1 MSYCL
6 APCLLPRPTLSS
18 SVDLGPLAV
27 ARSAIL
33 NKTKNWG
40 VIFVSSACVKFATV
54 DLNGESTY
62 VVVDDMLHLLG
73 YAENSLRKGLMAVQ
87 QEVKEVKQELK
98 EVKQDVVVL
107 KSLISIVS
115 NVLFWLV
122 AFVFYI
128 KKRLVGDIGY
138 RSAPGQ
144 RRSDG
149 SQSRRGHQAAR
160 PEEQSSR
167 AAFHQRGQESLGL
180 NYLGRARTRDKLF
193 RSGLQEG
200 RGRSSGKQYC
210 TVFTVPGRAG
220 KTHART
226 EEKIDTAPRR
236 SLVKTPRGAGTHC
249 SSTCT
254 VPGFG
259 CSSAERTLATAARTD
274 KPPPAVG
281 CVSRMHAATRD
292 GPAHRES

>member
-73 YAENSLRKGLMAVQ
+73 YAENSLRKGLMAAQ

-107 KSLISIVS
+107 KSRISIVS
-115 NVLFWLV
+115 NLLFWLV

-128 KKRLVGDIGY
+128 KKRLVGDIG
-138 RSAPGQ
+138 AL
-144 RRSDG
+144 
-149 SQSRRGHQAAR
+149 QANV
-160 PEEQSSR
+160 E
-167 AAFHQRGQESLGL
+167 
-180 NYLGRARTRDKLF
+180 
-193 RSGLQEG
+193 
-200 RGRSSGKQYC
+200 
-210 TVFTVPGRAG
+210 
-220 KTHART
+220 
-226 EEKIDTAPRR
+226 
-236 SLVKTPRGAGTHC
+236 
-249 SSTCT
+249 
-254 VPGFG
+254 
-259 CSSAERTLATAARTD
+259 ATAAKVEEAAKQQDQKNKALVQLSTNAA
-274 KPPPAVG
+274 KKA
-281 CVSRMHAATRD
+281 MAATSAAD
-292 GPAHRES
+292 AAAHGIEVMGQRLNRNAAADLKRFGKQKAQIDNLNTIVNK

>member
-98 EVKQDVVVL
+98 EVKQEFKEVKQEVKQVKQDVGLL

-128 KKRLVGDIGY
+128 KKRLVGDIG
-138 RSAPGQ
+138 AL
-144 RRSDG
+144 
-149 SQSRRGHQAAR
+149 QANV
-160 PEEQSSR
+160 E
-167 AAFHQRGQESLGL
+167 
-180 NYLGRARTRDKLF
+180 
-193 RSGLQEG
+193 
-200 RGRSSGKQYC
+200 
-210 TVFTVPGRAG
+210 
-220 KTHART
+220 
-226 EEKIDTAPRR
+226 
-236 SLVKTPRGAGTHC
+236 
-249 SSTCT
+249 
-254 VPGFG
+254 
-259 CSSAERTLATAARTD
+259 ATAAKVEEASKQQDQKNKALVQLSTNAA
-274 KPPPAVG
+274 KKA
-281 CVSRMHAATRD
+281 MAATSAAD
-292 GPAHRES
+292 AAAHGIEVMGQRLNRNAAADLKRFGKQKAQIDNLNTIVNK

>member
-1 MSYCL
+1 MHQVHQVSYCL

-73 YAENSLRKGLMAVQ
+73 YAENSLRKGLMAAQ

-115 NVLFWLV
+115 NLLFWLV

-128 KKRLVGDIGY
+128 KKRLVGDIG
-138 RSAPGQ
+138 AL
-144 RRSDG
+144 
-149 SQSRRGHQAAR
+149 QANV
-160 PEEQSSR
+160 E
-167 AAFHQRGQESLGL
+167 
-180 NYLGRARTRDKLF
+180 
-193 RSGLQEG
+193 
-200 RGRSSGKQYC
+200 
-210 TVFTVPGRAG
+210 
-220 KTHART
+220 
-226 EEKIDTAPRR
+226 
-236 SLVKTPRGAGTHC
+236 
-249 SSTCT
+249 
-254 VPGFG
+254 
-259 CSSAERTLATAARTD
+259 ATAAKVEEATKQQD
-274 KPPPAVG
+274 QKHKALVQL
-281 CVSRMHAATRD
+281 STNAAKK
-292 GPAHRES
+292 ALA

>member
-98 EVKQDVVVL
+98 EVKQEVKQVKQDVGLL

-128 KKRLVGDIGY
+128 KKRLVGDIG
-138 RSAPGQ
+138 AL
-144 RRSDG
+144 
-149 SQSRRGHQAAR
+149 QANV
-160 PEEQSSR
+160 E
-167 AAFHQRGQESLGL
+167 
-180 NYLGRARTRDKLF
+180 
-193 RSGLQEG
+193 
-200 RGRSSGKQYC
+200 
-210 TVFTVPGRAG
+210 
-220 KTHART
+220 
-226 EEKIDTAPRR
+226 
-236 SLVKTPRGAGTHC
+236 
-249 SSTCT
+249 
-254 VPGFG
+254 
-259 CSSAERTLATAARTD
+259 ATAAKVEEAAKQQDQKNKALVQLSTNAA
-274 KPPPAVG
+274 KKA
-281 CVSRMHAATRD
+281 MAATSAAD
-292 GPAHRES
+292 AAAHGIEVMGQRLNRNAAADLKRFGKQKAQIDNLNTIVNK

>member
-73 YAENSLRKGLMAVQ
+73 YAENALRKGLMAVQ

-98 EVKQDVVVL
+98 EVKQEVKQVKQDVGLL

-128 KKRLVGDIGY
+128 KKRLVGDIG
-138 RSAPGQ
+138 AL
-144 RRSDG
+144 
-149 SQSRRGHQAAR
+149 QANV
-160 PEEQSSR
+160 E
-167 AAFHQRGQESLGL
+167 
-180 NYLGRARTRDKLF
+180 
-193 RSGLQEG
+193 
-200 RGRSSGKQYC
+200 
-210 TVFTVPGRAG
+210 
-220 KTHART
+220 
-226 EEKIDTAPRR
+226 
-236 SLVKTPRGAGTHC
+236 
-249 SSTCT
+249 
-254 VPGFG
+254 
-259 CSSAERTLATAARTD
+259 ATAAKVEEASKQQDQKNKALVQLSTN
-274 KPPPAVG
+274 
-281 CVSRMHAATRD
+281 AAKK
-292 GPAHRES
+292 ALA

>member
-73 YAENSLRKGLMAVQ
+73 YAENSLRKGLMAAQ

-107 KSLISIVS
+107 KSRISIVS
-115 NVLFWLV
+115 NLLFWLV

-128 KKRLVGDIGY
+128 KKRLVGDIG
-138 RSAPGQ
+138 AL
-144 RRSDG
+144 
-149 SQSRRGHQAAR
+149 QANV
-160 PEEQSSR
+160 E
-167 AAFHQRGQESLGL
+167 
-180 NYLGRARTRDKLF
+180 
-193 RSGLQEG
+193 
-200 RGRSSGKQYC
+200 
-210 TVFTVPGRAG
+210 
-220 KTHART
+220 
-226 EEKIDTAPRR
+226 
-236 SLVKTPRGAGTHC
+236 
-249 SSTCT
+249 
-254 VPGFG
+254 
-259 CSSAERTLATAARTD
+259 ATAAKVEEATKQQD
-274 KPPPAVG
+274 QKHKALVQL
-281 CVSRMHAATRD
+281 STNAAKKAMAATSAAD
-292 GPAHRES
+292 AAAHGIEVMGQRLTTNAAADLKRFGKQKAQIDNQNTIVNK

>member
-73 YAENSLRKGLMAVQ
+73 YAENSLRKGLMAAQ

-98 EVKQDVVVL
+98 EVKQEVKEVKQDVGVL

-128 KKRLVGDIGY
+128 KKRLVGDIG
-138 RSAPGQ
+138 ALQANEQ

-149 SQSRRGHQAAR
+149 SQSRRGLQAAR

-167 AAFHQRGQESLGL
+167 AAFPQSRPRKPWPPQ
-180 NYLGRARTRDKLF
+180 
-193 RSGLQEG
+193 
-200 RGRSSGKQYC
+200 
-210 TVFTVPGRAG
+210 
-220 KTHART
+220 
-226 EEKIDTAPRR
+226 APL
-236 SLVKTPRGAGTHC
+236 S
-249 SSTCT
+249 
-254 VPGFG
+254 
-259 CSSAERTLATAARTD
+259 
-274 KPPPAVG
+274 PPPMALR
-281 CVSRMHAATRD
+281 SWASA
-292 GPAHRES
+292 